1 MKNKKYILV
10 LIIFTVFLI
19 SFLMILLPYLK
30 IKQTTQISNN
40 QILLKQDKSESK
52 WDTFTKFEYI
62 DYILNAIYPNK
73 NDTDAKKKYIEEQ
86 KELDKNNYF
95 NTAKEALFYANNIFS
110 NHFRDAAS
118 DPQKKPYAWKY
129 HKQEVIKDLFSKNWL
144 WTLFNIDRF
153 IYVMYNEND
162 QIQNNITGDQT
173 QKNSLEFGAFRKL
186 KSNKFSQYRIQEDSN
201 NEIVVHLLSSN
212 NIIFKVNINK
222 GTKTVDVYN
231 YIYIYPKLAKNTTE
245 SKSFDFDKY
254 IEASIITYK
263 DNLKSDKAKFDELY
277 GGKPLSLTVVDIE

>member
-1 MKNKKYILV
+1 MKNKKYTFS
-10 LIIFTVFLI
+10 LIIFLI
-19 SFLMILLPYLK
+19 ILVSFLAILSPYLK

-40 QILLKQDKSESK
+40 QIVLKKEKSRSR

-62 DYILNAIYPNK
+62 DYILNTIYPTK
-73 NDTDAKKKYIEEQ
+73 NDANAKQKYIEEQ
-86 KELDKNNYF
+86 RKLDENNYF
-95 NTAKEALFYANNIFS
+95 NTAKEALFYVNNIFS
-110 NHFRDAAS
+110 SYRHDADF
-118 DPQKKPYAWKY
+118 DPQKEPYAWKY
-129 HKQEVIKDLFSKNWL
+129 HKQVIHDLFSKNWL

-153 IYVMYNEND
+153 IYAIYNEND
-162 QIQNNITGDQT
+162 HIQNNITGDQT

-186 KSNKFSQYRIQEDSN
+186 KSNEFSQYTIQEDSDN
-201 NEIVVHLLSSN
+201 KIVVHLLSSN
-212 NIIFKVNINK
+212 NIIFKVNIDK

-231 YIYIYPKLAKNTTE
+231 YIYIYPELAKNTTE

>member
-1 MKNKKYILV
+1 MKNKKYTFS
-10 LIIFTVFLI
+10 LIIFLVILI
-19 SFLMILLPYLK
+19 SFLAILLPYLK

-40 QILLKQDKSESK
+40 QIVLKKEKSRSR

-62 DYILNAIYPNK
+62 NYILNTIYPTK
-73 NDTDAKKKYIEEQ
+73 NDANAKQKYIEEQ
-86 KELDKNNYF
+86 RKLDENNYF
-95 NTAKEALFYANNIFS
+95 NTAKEALFYVNNIFS
-110 NHFRDAAS
+110 SYRHNADS
-118 DPQKKPYAWKY
+118 DPQKEPYAWKY
-129 HKQEVIKDLFSKNWL
+129 HKQVIHDLFSKNWL

-153 IYVMYNEND
+153 IYAIYNEND
-162 QIQNNITGDQT
+162 HIQNNITGDQT

-186 KSNKFSQYRIQEDSN
+186 KSNEFSQYTIQEDSDN
-201 NEIVVHLLSSN
+201 KIVVHLLSSN
-212 NIIFKVNINK
+212 NIIFKVNIDK

-231 YIYIYPKLAKNTTE
+231 YIYIYPELAKNTTE